1 MSRAQ
6 PKLGQRVQVVTGNGN
21 VKNGKQLCGRVAYVG
36 RTSFAGGQWFGVV
49 LDEPRGKNNGSVQGS
64 TYFKCA
70 PNCGLFVR
78 GQQLQLLLGGGG
90 GGAEQEKQQLL
101 RKQNEQ
107 SNRNHEKIDNDNMQR
122 DVSKVRL
129 ASRGRSRSSRQASE
143 EQVNQTHILIYFL
156 LIRISFCIRMHQGR
170 PQHRLGEV
178 QKSWQRRPR
187 FH

>member
-6 PKLGQRVQVVTGNGN
+6 PKLGQRVQVVTG
-21 VKNGKQLCGRVAYVG
+21 KNGKQLCGRVAYVG

-78 GQQLQLLLGGGG
+78 GQQLQLQLGA
-90 GGAEQEKQQLL
+90 GAEQEKQLL
-101 RKQNEQ
+101 AKQNEQ
-107 SNRNHEKIDNDNMQR
+107 SNRKHEKIDNDNMQR

-143 EQVNQTHILIYFL
+143 EQVSQTYMSIWFL
-156 LIRISFCIRMHQGR
+156 LIRTSFCTRMHQGR
-170 PQHRLGEV
+170 PQHRLAEV

-187 FH
+187 SH

>member
-6 PKLGQRVQVVTGNGN
+6 PKLGQRVQVVTGNGSAN
-21 VKNGKQLCGRVAYVG
+21 GKYGKQLSGRVAYVG

-78 GQQLQLLLGGGG
+78 GQQLQLLLGA
-90 GGAEQEKQQLL
+90 AEQEKQLL

-107 SNRNHEKIDNDNMQR
+107 SNRNHDNVDNDNMQR
-122 DVSKVRL
+122 DVSKVKL

-143 EQVNQTHILIYFL
+143 EQVSQTVAALLFAGNQILCFHA
-156 LIRISFCIRMHQGR
+156 RMCQGR
-170 PQHRLGEV
+170 PQHRPGEV